1 VVDADAAFQ
10 QATKPEPCYAA
21 PMTRPDSCRSATVI
35 GAGPAGLMAATRLAA
50 AGWYVT
56 VFDRM
61 PTPAR
66 KLLIAGNGGLNL
78 THSEPLDRLLDR
90 YGGARDMLADAVRGF
105 PSGALRDWCHAL
117 GQPTFVGSSGR
128 VFPVAFKAAP
138 LLRAWLRQ
146 LGGAGVMLRGRHRWT
161 GWDAEGGLGFDTPE
175 GAVVWPRADATVLA
189 LGGASWPRLGSDGA
203 WAAILAAA
211 GVAVAPL
218 RPSNCGVAVAWSE
231 RFRGRFEGVPLKR
244 LALRHGDATARGEA
258 VVTAAG
264 LEGGAVYALSGG
276 LRDAVGRDGHAVL
289 HVDLRPDLDAPALAG
304 RLAAPRR
311 AQSLSTFLRKQA
323 ALPPAAIALLH
334 EAGLHEPEPR
344 GAGSPGAASP
354 GPGLMAAGLTALG
367 PAGLAA
373 RIKSLPLRVVGVAS
387 IERAISSAG
396 GVALHEVD
404 ADFMLRRRP
413 GTFVAGEML
422 DWEAPTGGYLL
433 QAAFSTGHAAAEG
446 VLRAA
451 ACPGRGGDSGSA
463 WVDG

>member
-1 VVDADAAFQ
+1 
-10 QATKPEPCYAA
+10 
-21 PMTRPDSCRSATVI
+21 MTRPDSCRSATVV

-50 AGWYVT
+50 AGWRVT

-61 PTPAR
+61 ATPAR

-90 YGGARDMLADAVRGF
+90 YGGARDALAEAVHGF
-105 PSGALRDWCHAL
+105 PPGALRDWCHAL

-128 VFPVAFKAAP
+128 VFPAAFKAAP
-138 LLRAWLRQ
+138 LLRAWLRE
-146 LGGAGVMLRGRHRWT
+146 LGEAGVVLRGQHRWV
-161 GWDAEGGLGFDTPE
+161 GWGVEGALAFDTPE
-175 GAVVWPRADATVLA
+175 GAVAWPRADATVLA

-203 WAAILAAA
+203 WTAILAAA
-211 GVAVAPL
+211 GIEVAPL

-231 RFRGRFEGVPLKR
+231 RFRARFEGEPLKR
-244 LALRHGDATARGEA
+244 LALRHGEAAARGEA

-264 LEGGAVYALSGG
+264 LEGGPVYALSGG
-276 LRDAVGRDGHAVL
+276 LRDAVGRDGEAVL
-289 HVDLRPDLDAPALAG
+289 HVDLRPDLDEPALAG

-323 ALPPAAIALLH
+323 ALAPVAIALLHEGELH
-334 EAGLHEPEPR
+334 EAGLHER
-344 GAGSPGAASP
+344 GSSVQRA
-354 GPGLMAAGLTALG
+354 AAGGLAALG

-433 QAAFSTGHAAAEG
+433 QASFSTGHAAAEG

-451 ACPGRGGDSGSA
+451 ARQDAGAACLGGRGESGPA
-463 WVDG
+463 RVEG

>member
-1 VVDADAAFQ
+1 
-10 QATKPEPCYAA
+10 
-21 PMTRPDSCRSATVI
+21 MMRPDSCRSATVI

-50 AGWYVT
+50 AGWRVT

-61 PTPAR
+61 ATPAR

-90 YGGARDMLADAVRGF
+90 YGGARDALAEAVCGF
-105 PSGALRDWCHAL
+105 PPGALRDWCHAL

-146 LGGAGVMLRGRHRWT
+146 LGDAGVVLRERHRWV
-161 GWDAEGGLGFDTPE
+161 GWGAEGALAFDTPE
-175 GAVVWPRADATVLA
+175 GAVAWPRADATVLA

-203 WAAILAAA
+203 WTAILAAA
-211 GVAVAPL
+211 NVDVAPL
-218 RPSNCGVAVAWSE
+218 RPSNCGVEVAWSE
-231 RFRGRFEGVPLKR
+231 RFRARFEGEPLKR
-244 LALRHGDATARGEA
+244 LALRHGEAAARGEA

-264 LEGGAVYALSGG
+264 LEGGPVYALSGG
-276 LRDAVGRDGHAVL
+276 LRDAVGRDGEAVL
-289 HVDLRPDLDAPALAG
+289 HVDLRPDLDEPALAG

-323 ALPPAAIALLH
+323 ALAPVAIALLH
-334 EAGLHEPEPR
+334 EAGLHEALLHEAGPHER
-344 GAGSPGAASP
+344 GSCVQGAA
-354 GPGLMAAGLTALG
+354 AGGVAALG

-433 QAAFSTGHAAAEG
+433 QASFSTGHAAAQG

-451 ACPGRGGDSGSA
+451 ARQDAGAAYPGRRGEAGPA
-463 WVDG
+463 WPEG

>member
-1 VVDADAAFQ
+1 MI
-10 QATKPEPCYAA
+10 C
-21 PMTRPDSCRSATVI
+21 PDSCRSATVV

-50 AGWYVT
+50 AGWRVT

-61 PTPAR
+61 ATPAR

-90 YGGARDMLADAVRGF
+90 YGGARDALAEAVRGF
-105 PSGALRDWCHAL
+105 PPGALRDWCHAL

-146 LGGAGVMLRGRHRWT
+146 LGGAGVVLRGRHRWV
-161 GWDAEGGLGFDTPE
+161 GWGAEGALAFDTPE
-175 GAVVWPRADATVLA
+175 GVVAWPRTDATVLA

-203 WAAILAAA
+203 WTAILAAA
-211 GVAVAPL
+211 GVDVAPL

-231 RFRGRFEGVPLKR
+231 RFRARFEGEPLKR
-244 LALRHGDATARGEA
+244 LALRHREAAARGEA

-264 LEGGAVYALSGG
+264 LEGGPVYALSGG
-276 LRDAVGRDGHAVL
+276 LRDAVGRDGEAVL
-289 HVDLRPDLDAPALAG
+289 HVDLRPDLDEPALAT

-323 ALPPAAIALLH
+323 ALAPVAIGLLH
-334 EAGLHEPEPR
+334 EAEPHER
-344 GAGSPGAASP
+344 GSFVQGAAA
-354 GPGLMAAGLTALG
+354 GGLAALG

-373 RIKSLPLRVVGVAS
+373 RIKSLPLRVLGVAS

-433 QAAFSTGHAAAEG
+433 QASFSTGHAAAEG

-451 ACPGRGGDSGSA
+451 AWQDAGAACPGRRGDSGCGPA
-463 WVDG
+463 WPEG

>member
-1 VVDADAAFQ
+1 
-10 QATKPEPCYAA
+10 
-21 PMTRPDSCRSATVI
+21 MDSCRSATVV

-50 AGWYVT
+50 AGWRVT

-61 PTPAR
+61 ATPAR

-90 YGGARDMLADAVRGF
+90 YGGARDALAGAVRGF
-105 PSGALRDWCHAL
+105 PPGALRDWCHAL
-117 GQPTFVGSSGR
+117 GQDTFVGSSGR

-146 LGGAGVMLRGRHRWT
+146 LGEAGVVLRGRHRWT
-161 GWDAEGGLGFDTPE
+161 GWDEEGGLRFDTSE
-175 GAVVWPRADATVLA
+175 GAAAWPRADATVLA

-203 WAAILAAA
+203 WTAILAAA
-211 GVAVAPL
+211 GVEVAPL
-218 RPSNCGVAVAWSE
+218 RPSNCGVSIAWSE
-231 RFRGRFEGVPLKR
+231 RFRAREGEPLKR
-244 LALRHGDATARGEA
+244 LALRHGAATARGEA

-264 LEGGAVYALSGG
+264 LEGGPVYALSGG
-276 LRDAVGRDGHAVL
+276 LRDALARRGEAVL
-289 HVDLRPDLDAPALAG
+289 HVDLRPDLDEAALAA

-311 AQSLSTFLRKQA
+311 GQSLSTFLRKQA

-334 EAGLHEPEPR
+334 EGGLHEAGLREGGTREAGLHEGGSCVQRPATGSLAALEP
-344 GAGSPGAASP
+344 G
-354 GPGLMAAGLTALG
+354 
-367 PAGLAA
+367 GLAA

-396 GVALHEVD
+396 GVALREVD

-413 GTFVAGEML
+413 ATFVAGEML

-451 ACPGRGGDSGSA
+451 ARRDAGAACPGRRGEGGRESA
-463 WVDG
+463 WPGGR